1 MIELLW
7 NITVG
12 SWVTAGAIIF
22 LRLLFRKHLS
32 TRSKYLLWL
41 LLLVRLM
48 LPVLPE
54 RKFMRIQDAVLDA
67 LEKNRGEYLSGEQ
80 LASSLG
86 VSRNAVWKAIQKLE
100 EAGHKIRA
108 VPKRGYTLA
117 PESDVLTVQSVSRFL
132 DTDMPVYL
140 QVQTEV
146 TSTNTLL
153 KAQAEQGAPEGTVL
167 IAESQTAGK
176 GRLGRHFT
184 SPPGTGIYFSLLL
197 RPHCTAEK
205 SLFITT
211 TAAVAVC
218 EAIEQV
224 TGLNP
229 QIKWVNDVYLN
240 EKKVCGILT
249 EASVDFENGGL
260 NWAVLGIGINIAVPE
275 EGFPE
280 EIRSIAGAIFDGP
293 CPVEMRSR
301 ISAAVINRFFALYKN
316 LGSNAFIESYRSH
329 SFLTG
334 RAITF
339 SLGEET
345 YRGVVTG
352 ISDEAHLLVRLDSG
366 EERAFSAGEVQI
378 HKGFANPK
386 AE

>member
-1 MIELLW
+1 
-7 NITVG
+7 
-12 SWVTAGAIIF
+12 
-22 LRLLFRKHLS
+22 
-32 TRSKYLLWL
+32 
-41 LLLVRLM
+41 
-48 LPVLPE
+48 
-54 RKFMRIQDAVLDA
+54 MRIQDAVLDA

-117 PESDVLTVQSVSRFL
+117 PESDVLTVQS
-132 DTDMPVYL
+132 
-140 QVQTEV
+140 V

-301 ISAAVINRFFALYKN
+301 ISAAVISRFFALYKN

>member
-1 MIELLW
+1 
-7 NITVG
+7 
-12 SWVTAGAIIF
+12 
-22 LRLLFRKHLS
+22 
-32 TRSKYLLWL
+32 
-41 LLLVRLM
+41 
-48 LPVLPE
+48 
-54 RKFMRIQDAVLDA
+54 MRIQDAVLDA

-249 EASVDFENGGL
+249 GASVDFENGGSQL
-260 NWAVLGIGINIAVPE
+260 
-275 EGFPE
+275 
-280 EIRSIAGAIFDGP
+280 
-293 CPVEMRSR
+293 
-301 ISAAVINRFFALYKN
+301 
-316 LGSNAFIESYRSH
+316 
-329 SFLTG
+329 G
-334 RAITF
+334 RARHRHQHRCAGRGLPGGD
-339 SLGEET
+339 SLHRRC
-345 YRGVVTG
+345 YFRRPVPRGDAQPHFG
-352 ISDEAHLLVRLDSG
+352 RRHQP
-366 EERAFSAGEVQI
+366 AFSRCIEPRLERVHRIVPQPFVSHRPRHHVLARGGDVPRCRHRHQRRS
-378 HKGFANPK
+378 AP
-386 AE
+386 ARPSR

>member
-1 MIELLW
+1 
-7 NITVG
+7 
-12 SWVTAGAIIF
+12 
-22 LRLLFRKHLS
+22 
-32 TRSKYLLWL
+32 
-41 LLLVRLM
+41 
-48 LPVLPE
+48 
-54 RKFMRIQDAVLDA
+54 MRIQDAVLDA

-229 QIKWVNDVYLN
+229 QIKWVNDVLMN
-240 EKKVCGILT
+240 GRKLCGILT
-249 EASVDFENGGL
+249 EATIEGETGTVSSLV
-260 NWAVLGIGINIAVPE
+260 VGIGINLQPNPAC
-275 EGFPE
+275 
-280 EIRSIAGAIFDGP
+280 AISDFGKP
-293 CPVEMRSR
+293 PRRAELA
-301 ISAAVINRFFALYKN
+301 AAVLNHFEDVYMLLEQGKEPELLEQYRERLCCINRPVTVSSPA
-316 LGSNAFIESYRSH
+316 
-329 SFLTG
+329 G
-334 RAITF
+334 RYEAECVG
-339 SLGEET
+339 L
-345 YRGVVTG
+345 
-352 ISDEAHLLVRLDSG
+352 DENAHLLVKTADGQVNALSSG
-366 EERAFSAGEVQI
+366 EISIRL
-378 HKGFANPK
+378 
-386 AE
+386 

>member
-1 MIELLW
+1 
-7 NITVG
+7 
-12 SWVTAGAIIF
+12 
-22 LRLLFRKHLS
+22 
-32 TRSKYLLWL
+32 
-41 LLLVRLM
+41 
-48 LPVLPE
+48 
-54 RKFMRIQDAVLDA
+54 MRIQDAVLDA

-100 EAGHKIRA
+100 EAGHKIHA

-176 GRLGRHFT
+176 GRLGRHFA
-184 SPPGTGIYFSLLL
+184 SPPGTGVYFSLLL

-301 ISAAVINRFFALYKN
+301 ISAAVISRFFALYKN

>member
-1 MIELLW
+1 M
-7 NITVG
+7 
-12 SWVTAGAIIF
+12 
-22 LRLLFRKHLS
+22 
-32 TRSKYLLWL
+32 
-41 LLLVRLM
+41 
-48 LPVLPE
+48 
-54 RKFMRIQDAVLDA
+54 
-67 LEKNRGEYLSGEQ
+67 
-80 LASSLG
+80 
-86 VSRNAVWKAIQKLE
+86 
-100 EAGHKIRA
+100 
-108 VPKRGYTLA
+108 
-117 PESDVLTVQSVSRFL
+117 
-132 DTDMPVYL
+132 
-140 QVQTEV
+140 
-146 TSTNTLL
+146 
-153 KAQAEQGAPEGTVL
+153 
-167 IAESQTAGK
+167 
-176 GRLGRHFT
+176 
-184 SPPGTGIYFSLLL
+184 
-197 RPHCTAEK
+197 
-205 SLFITT
+205 
-211 TAAVAVC
+211 C

-293 CPVEMRSR
+293 CPVEMRS
-301 ISAAVINRFFALYKN
+301 
-316 LGSNAFIESYRSH
+316 
-329 SFLTG
+329 LTG

>member
-1 MIELLW
+1 MTILLHP
-7 NITVG
+7 TLPL
-12 SWVTAGAIIF
+12 S
-22 LRLLFRKHLS
+22 HLS
-32 TRSKYLLWL
+32 FVTISAAIAV
-41 LLLVRLM
+41 VR
-48 LPVLPE
+48 
-54 RKFMRIQDAVLDA
+54 
-67 LEKNRGEYLSGEQ
+67 
-80 LASSLG
+80 
-86 VSRNAVWKAIQKLE
+86 AIE
-100 EAGHKIRA
+100 
-108 VPKRGYTLA
+108 
-117 PESDVLTVQSVSRFL
+117 
-132 DTDMPVYL
+132 
-140 QVQTEV
+140 
-146 TSTNTLL
+146 
-153 KAQAEQGAPEGTVL
+153 
-167 IAESQTAGK
+167 QTAG
-176 GRLGRHFT
+176 FT
-184 SPPGTGIYFSLLL
+184 
-197 RPHCTAEK
+197 
-205 SLFITT
+205 
-211 TAAVAVC
+211 
-218 EAIEQV
+218 
-224 TGLNP
+224 P

-301 ISAAVINRFFALYKN
+301 ISAAVISRFFALYKN

>member
-1 MIELLW
+1 M
-7 NITVG
+7 
-12 SWVTAGAIIF
+12 
-22 LRLLFRKHLS
+22 
-32 TRSKYLLWL
+32 
-41 LLLVRLM
+41 
-48 LPVLPE
+48 
-54 RKFMRIQDAVLDA
+54 
-67 LEKNRGEYLSGEQ
+67 
-80 LASSLG
+80 
-86 VSRNAVWKAIQKLE
+86 WKAIQKLE

-229 QIKWVNDVYLN
+229 QIKWVNDIYLN

-260 NWAVLGIGINIAVPE
+260 NWAVLGIGINIAVPK

-280 EIRSIAGAIFDGP
+280 EIRSIAGAPWRCAAAFRLPSSVAFSRCIRTSARTRSSNRTAAIRFSP
-293 CPVEMRSR
+293 AAPSRSR
-301 ISAAVINRFFALYKN
+301 SGRRRTAVSSPVSATKRTCSSVSIAARSARFPQARCRSTRALQTRKPNKLLSVPYSEMNRGK
-316 LGSNAFIESYRSH
+316 
-329 SFLTG
+329 
-334 RAITF
+334 
-339 SLGEET
+339 
-345 YRGVVTG
+345 
-352 ISDEAHLLVRLDSG
+352 
-366 EERAFSAGEVQI
+366 
-378 HKGFANPK
+378 
-386 AE
+386 

>member
-1 MIELLW
+1 M
-7 NITVG
+7 
-12 SWVTAGAIIF
+12 
-22 LRLLFRKHLS
+22 
-32 TRSKYLLWL
+32 
-41 LLLVRLM
+41 
-48 LPVLPE
+48 
-54 RKFMRIQDAVLDA
+54 
-67 LEKNRGEYLSGEQ
+67 
-80 LASSLG
+80 
-86 VSRNAVWKAIQKLE
+86 
-100 EAGHKIRA
+100 
-108 VPKRGYTLA
+108 
-117 PESDVLTVQSVSRFL
+117 
-132 DTDMPVYL
+132 
-140 QVQTEV
+140 
-146 TSTNTLL
+146 
-153 KAQAEQGAPEGTVL
+153 L

-184 SPPGTGIYFSLLL
+184 SPPGTGVYFSLLL

-301 ISAAVINRFFALYKN
+301 ISAAVISRFFALYKN

>member
-1 MIELLW
+1 
-7 NITVG
+7 
-12 SWVTAGAIIF
+12 
-22 LRLLFRKHLS
+22 
-32 TRSKYLLWL
+32 
-41 LLLVRLM
+41 
-48 LPVLPE
+48 
-54 RKFMRIQDAVLDA
+54 MRIQDAVLDA

-117 PESDVLTVQSVSRFL
+117 PESECSPCRVSHGSSIPICRF
-132 DTDMPVYL
+132 DL

-249 EASVDFENGGL
+249 
-260 NWAVLGIGINIAVPE
+260 
-275 EGFPE
+275 
-280 EIRSIAGAIFDGP
+280 
-293 CPVEMRSR
+293 
-301 ISAAVINRFFALYKN
+301 
-316 LGSNAFIESYRSH
+316 GSFR
-329 SFLTG
+329 
-334 RAITF
+334 
-339 SLGEET
+339 
-345 YRGVVTG
+345 
-352 ISDEAHLLVRLDSG
+352 
-366 EERAFSAGEVQI
+366 
-378 HKGFANPK
+378 
-386 AE
+386 

>member
-1 MIELLW
+1 
-7 NITVG
+7 
-12 SWVTAGAIIF
+12 
-22 LRLLFRKHLS
+22 
-32 TRSKYLLWL
+32 
-41 LLLVRLM
+41 
-48 LPVLPE
+48 
-54 RKFMRIQDAVLDA
+54 MRIQDAVLDA

-153 KAQAEQGAPEGTVL
+153 KVQAEQGAPEGTVL

-197 RPHCTAEK
+197 RPRCTAEK

-301 ISAAVINRFFALYKN
+301 ISAPSSVAFCALYRTSARTRS
-316 LGSNAFIESYRSH
+316 SNRTAATRS
-329 SFLTG
+329 SPAAPSRSRSG
-334 RAITF
+334 RRRTAVSSPASATKRTCLSVSIAERSARSPQARCRSTRALQIRKPNKLL
-339 SLGEET
+339 SVPYSEMN
-345 YRGVVTG
+345 RG
-352 ISDEAHLLVRLDSG
+352 
-366 EERAFSAGEVQI
+366 
-378 HKGFANPK
+378 K
-386 AE
+386 

>member
-1 MIELLW
+1 
-7 NITVG
+7 
-12 SWVTAGAIIF
+12 
-22 LRLLFRKHLS
+22 
-32 TRSKYLLWL
+32 
-41 LLLVRLM
+41 
-48 LPVLPE
+48 
-54 RKFMRIQDAVLDA
+54 MRIQDAVLDA

-280 EIRSIAGAIFDGP
+280 EIRSIAGEEVLQAVKLLTKEKGYDMQTYVTRIRQNPIAYAVKGADRLHNLRTASCTSRHFRQKYITETETWYLSFRPDIP
-293 CPVEMRSR
+293 AEVEKLKQTLTDENTD
-301 ISAAVINRFFALYKN
+301 NRFSQA
-316 LGSNAFIESYRSH
+316 SSE
-329 SFLTG
+329 
-334 RAITF
+334 
-339 SLGEET
+339 
-345 YRGVVTG
+345 
-352 ISDEAHLLVRLDSG
+352 
-366 EERAFSAGEVQI
+366 
-378 HKGFANPK
+378 
-386 AE
+386 

>member
-1 MIELLW
+1 MTKRFVCGKLVDEIFA
-7 NITVG
+7 
-12 SWVTAGAIIF
+12 AGFAGKEILCAYKMQF
-22 LRLLFRKHLS
+22 
-32 TRSKYLLWL
+32 
-41 LLLVRLM
+41 
-48 LPVLPE
+48 
-54 RKFMRIQDAVLDA
+54 LDA

-249 EASVDFENGGL
+249 EASVDFENGRYCML
-260 NWAVLGIGINIAVPE
+260 RLHQVP
-275 EGFPE
+275 PKQ
-280 EIRSIAGAIFDGP
+280 
-293 CPVEMRSR
+293 
-301 ISAAVINRFFALYKN
+301 ISTVPLQFRY
-316 LGSNAFIESYRSH
+316 
-329 SFLTG
+329 
-334 RAITF
+334 
-339 SLGEET
+339 
-345 YRGVVTG
+345 
-352 ISDEAHLLVRLDSG
+352 HLPQPPNS
-366 EERAFSAGEVQI
+366 
-378 HKGFANPK
+378 
-386 AE
+386 

>member
-1 MIELLW
+1 
-7 NITVG
+7 
-12 SWVTAGAIIF
+12 
-22 LRLLFRKHLS
+22 
-32 TRSKYLLWL
+32 
-41 LLLVRLM
+41 
-48 LPVLPE
+48 
-54 RKFMRIQDAVLDA
+54 MRIQDAVLDA

-301 ISAAVINRFFALYKN
+301 ISAAVISRFFALYKN

-329 SFLTG
+329 FSPAAPSRSRSG
-334 RAITF
+334 RRRTAVSSPASATKRTCSSVSIAERSARFPQARCRSTRALQTRKPNKLL
-339 SLGEET
+339 SVPYSEMN
-345 YRGVVTG
+345 RG
-352 ISDEAHLLVRLDSG
+352 
-366 EERAFSAGEVQI
+366 
-378 HKGFANPK
+378 K
-386 AE
+386 

>member
-1 MIELLW
+1 
-7 NITVG
+7 
-12 SWVTAGAIIF
+12 
-22 LRLLFRKHLS
+22 
-32 TRSKYLLWL
+32 
-41 LLLVRLM
+41 
-48 LPVLPE
+48 
-54 RKFMRIQDAVLDA
+54 MRIQDAVLDA

-153 KAQAEQGAPEGTVL
+153 KVQAEQGAPEGTVL

-197 RPHCTAEK
+197 RPRCTAEK

-249 EASVDFENGGL
+249 EASIDFENGGL

-301 ISAAVINRFFALYKN
+301 ISAAVISRFFALYKN

>member
-1 MIELLW
+1 
-7 NITVG
+7 
-12 SWVTAGAIIF
+12 
-22 LRLLFRKHLS
+22 
-32 TRSKYLLWL
+32 
-41 LLLVRLM
+41 
-48 LPVLPE
+48 
-54 RKFMRIQDAVLDA
+54 MRIQDAVLDA
-67 LEKNRGEYLSGEQ
+67 LEKNRGEKLSGEQ

-293 CPVEMRSR
+293 RPVEMRSR
-301 ISAAVINRFFALYKN
+301 ISAAVISRFFAL
-316 LGSNAFIESYRSH
+316 
-329 SFLTG
+329 
-334 RAITF
+334 
-339 SLGEET
+339 
-345 YRGVVTG
+345 
-352 ISDEAHLLVRLDSG
+352 
-366 EERAFSAGEVQI
+366 
-378 HKGFANPK
+378 
-386 AE
+386 

>member
-1 MIELLW
+1 
-7 NITVG
+7 
-12 SWVTAGAIIF
+12 
-22 LRLLFRKHLS
+22 
-32 TRSKYLLWL
+32 
-41 LLLVRLM
+41 
-48 LPVLPE
+48 
-54 RKFMRIQDAVLDA
+54 MRIQDAVLDA

-301 ISAAVINRFFALYKN
+301 ISAAVISRFFALYKN
-316 LGSNAFIESYRSH
+316 LGSSNRIAAPRS
-329 SFLTG
+329 SPAAPSRSRSG
-334 RAITF
+334 RRRTAVSSPVSATKRTCSSVSIAERSARSPQARCRSTRALQTRKPNKLL
-339 SLGEET
+339 SVPYSET
-345 YRGVVTG
+345 NRG
-352 ISDEAHLLVRLDSG
+352 
-366 EERAFSAGEVQI
+366 
-378 HKGFANPK
+378 K
-386 AE
+386 

>member
-1 MIELLW
+1 M
-7 NITVG
+7 
-12 SWVTAGAIIF
+12 
-22 LRLLFRKHLS
+22 
-32 TRSKYLLWL
+32 
-41 LLLVRLM
+41 
-48 LPVLPE
+48 
-54 RKFMRIQDAVLDA
+54 
-67 LEKNRGEYLSGEQ
+67 
-80 LASSLG
+80 
-86 VSRNAVWKAIQKLE
+86 
-100 EAGHKIRA
+100 
-108 VPKRGYTLA
+108 
-117 PESDVLTVQSVSRFL
+117 
-132 DTDMPVYL
+132 
-140 QVQTEV
+140 
-146 TSTNTLL
+146 
-153 KAQAEQGAPEGTVL
+153 
-167 IAESQTAGK
+167 
-176 GRLGRHFT
+176 
-184 SPPGTGIYFSLLL
+184 
-197 RPHCTAEK
+197 
-205 SLFITT
+205 
-211 TAAVAVC
+211 C

-301 ISAAVINRFFALYKN
+301 ISAAVISRFFALYKN

-366 EERAFSAGEVQI
+366 EERAFSARRGADPQGLCKSESRINCLVCRI
-378 HKGFANPK
+378 PK
-386 AE
+386 

>member
-1 MIELLW
+1 M
-7 NITVG
+7 
-12 SWVTAGAIIF
+12 
-22 LRLLFRKHLS
+22 
-32 TRSKYLLWL
+32 
-41 LLLVRLM
+41 
-48 LPVLPE
+48 
-54 RKFMRIQDAVLDA
+54 
-67 LEKNRGEYLSGEQ
+67 
-80 LASSLG
+80 
-86 VSRNAVWKAIQKLE
+86 WKAIQKLE

-280 EIRSIAGAIFDGP
+280 EIR
-293 CPVEMRSR
+293 V
-301 ISAAVINRFFALYKN
+301 ISRFFALYKN

>member
-1 MIELLW
+1 
-7 NITVG
+7 
-12 SWVTAGAIIF
+12 
-22 LRLLFRKHLS
+22 
-32 TRSKYLLWL
+32 
-41 LLLVRLM
+41 
-48 LPVLPE
+48 
-54 RKFMRIQDAVLDA
+54 MRIQDAVLDA

-184 SPPGTGIYFSLLL
+184 SPPGTGIYF
-197 RPHCTAEK
+197 
-205 SLFITT
+205 
-211 TAAVAVC
+211 
-218 EAIEQV
+218 
-224 TGLNP
+224 
-229 QIKWVNDVYLN
+229 KWVNDVYLN

-301 ISAAVINRFFALYKN
+301 ISAAVISRFFALYKN